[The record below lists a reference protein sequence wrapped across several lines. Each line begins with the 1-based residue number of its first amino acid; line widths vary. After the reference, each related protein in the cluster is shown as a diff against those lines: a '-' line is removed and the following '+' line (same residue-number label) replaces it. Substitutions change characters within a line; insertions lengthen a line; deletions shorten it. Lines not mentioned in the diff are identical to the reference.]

1 MALTRFTLRQL
12 EAFAAV
18 TDARGFS
25 AAAQRLGLTPQAVS
39 QLVGELESVLGF
51 RLFDRTTRRVA
62 LTSAGRDFL
71 GAAHAVLS
79 HVRSAEAAALDLRN
93 LATGT
98 VRLGAPQVLAAEA
111 VPAAIRDFSAVR
123 PRVSVHI
130 RDLPVDGLTDAVIGG
145 DVDLAVGPDRP
156 VDPDVRVLRLFDS
169 AWVLW
174 CAPSFPLAG
183 RRRVTWADLRAHP
196 LVAAGRDHEH
206 SVAQMHRAAP
216 SAVRIEPLAVVDS
229 MSTALGIAAQG
240 LAATLAP
247 DYVGAMAVRMGLT
260 MRRVH
265 DPEVMRT
272 VCLYLPRR
280 RPVSP
285 AVEGLAT
292 HLAAWLPDWG
302 RRSRPAGAG
311 TGRRAR

>member
-1 MALTRFTLRQL
+1 MPLSRFTIRQF
-12 EAFAAV
+12 EAFVSV

-39 QLVGELESVLGF
+39 QLVAEFEMVLGF
-51 RLFDRTTRRVA
+51 RLFDRTTRRVT
-62 LTSAGRDFL
+62 LTAAGRDFL
-71 GAAHAVLS
+71 GAARAVLS
-79 HVRSAEAAALDLRN
+79 HVSSAEAAALDLRN

-111 VPAAIRDFSAVR
+111 VPAALRDFAVQR

-156 VDPDVRVLRLFDS
+156 VDPEVRVLRLFDT

-174 CAPSFPLAG
+174 CAPSFPLAR
-183 RRRVTWADLRAHP
+183 RRRVTWAALRGHP
-196 LVAAGRDHEH
+196 LVAAGRDHEL

-216 SAVRIEPLAVVDS
+216 TAVRVEPVAVVDS
-229 MSTALGIAAQG
+229 MSTALGMAAQG
-240 LAATLAP
+240 LAGTLAP
-247 DYVGAMAVRMGLT
+247 GYVGAMAARVGLT

-265 DPEVMRT
+265 DPEVVRT

-280 RPVSP
+280 RPISP
-285 AVEGLAT
+285 AVEGLAE
-292 HLAAWLPDWG
+292 HLVAWMPNWG
-302 RRSRPAGAG
+302 AK
-311 TGRRAR
+311 TGGFQ